1 MSDGKSAVS
10 SAITTMGVST
20 EADASYEDMKNNILK
35 IKPTIDGS
43 WLKNQYTADAY
54 INGKN
59 GASITTSIPIMRDF
73 MLYNGSCGFN
83 RFTITIPENNLFN
96 DNNTKSSNDKYFW
109 VGLGNAQWQNVCLS
123 SVNNYILVPSDRFGD
138 ASASDILS
146 GKTATTK
153 EGLKISGTMPYKEA
167 ITKYLNC
174 SEVYTIQAGYHDGSS
189 KVIAN
194 DLKSQT
200 NDASIMLEQ
209 IMPSSC
215 FAYSRGKKIT
225 GNVSTTYLAEAYYW
239 VPAKPNY
246 KWQNINKNGATFFF
260 KQDNISKPSTKS
272 NYSKWASPYEVNR
285 SLQDIFTLDTDY
297 DILANTNDNN
307 IYYIEGY
314 NIINLAPRAAIY
326 LYSPHWAIGKNRAV
340 YIHSKTFTKDNPSAD
355 YYYIS
360 STSSSILVA
369 TSVSK
374 YFHIFNDRE
383 CTSNIS
389 LGIQFNSETGVLYI
403 GNKSDSWLMNDIWIE
418 SVN

>member
-1 MSDGKSAVS
+1 MSTINGENNPINSITTGDSFGTIKVNGIDIKWKYSDNYCYNKKLYTYSSQLLNTVYPIDSVVKIINMLKINNSNAYDNEMPRLSDHYQTGAMGERAVLQFNTIKTGSTDGCILVNGENIRVKGFDDLKKSVSDGKSAVS
-10 SAITTMGVST
+10 SAITNMGVST

-59 GASITTSIPIMRDF
+59 GTSITTSIPIMKDY
-73 MLYNGSCGFN
+73 MLYNGTCGFN
-83 RFTITIPENNLFN
+83 NYATPKNNLFN

-109 VGLGNAQWQNVCLS
+109 VGLGNAKWQNVCLS
-123 SVNNYILVPSDRFGD
+123 SINNYILVPSDRFGD

-194 DLKSQT
+194 NLKSQT

-246 KWQNINKNGATFFF
+246 GWQNINKNGTAFFLN
-260 KQDNISKPSTKS
+260 K
-272 NYSKWASPYEVNR
+272 
-285 SLQDIFTLDTDY
+285 
-297 DILANTNDNN
+297 
-307 IYYIEGY
+307 
-314 NIINLAPRAAIY
+314 IIVINCQQI
-326 LYSPHWAIGKNRAV
+326 V
-340 YIHSKTFTKDNPSAD
+340 
-355 YYYIS
+355 
-360 STSSSILVA
+360 ILVNGHRH
-369 TSVSK
+369 TK
-374 YFHIFNDRE
+374 
-383 CTSNIS
+383 
-389 LGIQFNSETGVLYI
+389 
-403 GNKSDSWLMNDIWIE
+403 
-418 SVN
+418 